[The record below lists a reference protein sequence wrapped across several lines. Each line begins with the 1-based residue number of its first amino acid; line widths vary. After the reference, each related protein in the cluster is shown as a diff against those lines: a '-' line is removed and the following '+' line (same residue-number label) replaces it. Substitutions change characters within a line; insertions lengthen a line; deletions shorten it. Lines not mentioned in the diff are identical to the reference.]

1 MASDSSSKN
10 IDTNKHTQ
18 WIENGIAYNY
28 INYHD
33 YNEFENIKFI
43 KRGGF
48 SDVYRAT
55 WKNSNTA
62 VALKYIA
69 DIGIKDIVNE
79 ISLLVKVNNIHVNII
94 RFFGIAKRH
103 NNDDMN
109 SSYLLI
115 FEYADSGTLGNYLKD
130 NFNKLD
136 WNMKLK
142 FAIQI
147 ADAVSCIHDKDI
159 IHRDLHSDN
168 ILVHQNTLR
177 LADFGLSRRV
187 AEVSTQKEIFGK
199 IAYIDP
205 QYCQPKTNKDTIG
218 YEYKPN
224 KKSDVYSVGVLLW
237 EISSGRNPF
246 ESYDNGYLRI
256 SLMFEILNGK
266 RETPIPGTP
275 NDYIN
280 IYTKCWQ
287 NNQDDRPEMKQ
298 VLDDLKSIKI
308 ENNNE
313 IIINELLFQYDNFSR
328 KGIYKRVDFIKFVK
342 EYITLNN
349 KNEYEIFNYLLNNK
363 DNNPQ
368 NIFLL
373 AIFYQYEIVWS
384 ML

>member
-10 IDTNKHTQ
+10 IDTNKHTR

-147 ADAVSCIHDKDI
+147 AYAVSCIHDKDI

-177 LADFGLSRRV
+177 LADFGLSRRL

-237 EISSGRNPF
+237 EISSGRKPF

-280 IYTKCWQ
+280 IYTS
-287 NNQDDRPEMKQ
+287 MTF
-298 VLDDLKSIKI
+298 
-308 ENNNE
+308 
-313 IIINELLFQYDNFSR
+313 IICI
-328 KGIYKRVDFIKFVK
+328 
-342 EYITLNN
+342 
-349 KNEYEIFNYLLNNK
+349 
-363 DNNPQ
+363 
-368 NIFLL
+368 
-373 AIFYQYEIVWS
+373 
-384 ML
+384 